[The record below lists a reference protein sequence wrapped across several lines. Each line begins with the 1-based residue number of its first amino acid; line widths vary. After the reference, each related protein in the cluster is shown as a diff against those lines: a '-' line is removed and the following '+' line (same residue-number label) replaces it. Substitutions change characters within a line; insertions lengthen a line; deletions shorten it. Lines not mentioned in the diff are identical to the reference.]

1 MNRSRK
7 QEAVSLTRLSHLV
20 CRAVSCQV
28 GPGWDLVHVLGG
40 RDLVQT
46 LLRTLV
52 DPRRSPGS
60 RLLLGRCAAT
70 AGAGRLR
77 LEHRPN
83 QQLQAVAGGDALASV
98 ERAEPPA
105 LQTAR
110 VLLDDGQDVPLPEG
124 QLFGGLGHVVVQSFG
139 HQVLEGEQTGFE
151 SELHQQRVAAWLGVM
166 GFPQRETPPLGV
178 GGGGGGAPAEGPCL
192 ETTDFR
198 EGKSPRVNHAGV
210 SDAFNV
216 FSFPSCEAFKA
227 NRVSARISPFPFR
240 LYSSKQMG

>member
-1 MNRSRK
+1 MWEPVLPVVQLLVSLVSSISVLEELSEQKQEAGSRK
-7 QEAVSLTRLSHLV
+7 QAALTRLSHLV

-40 RDLVQT
+40 GDLVQT

-52 DPRRSPGS
+52 GPRGSPGS
-60 RLLLGRCAAT
+60 RLLLGRRA

-77 LEHRPN
+77 LEHRPD
-83 QQLQAVAGGDALASV
+83 QQLQTVAGGDALATV

-124 QLFGGLGHVVVQSFG
+124 QLFGGLRHVVVQSLG

-151 SELHQQRVAAWLGVM
+151 WGLHQQRVA
-166 GFPQRETPPLGV
+166 
-178 GGGGGGAPAEGPCL
+178 GGG
-192 ETTDFR
+192 T
-198 EGKSPRVNHAGV
+198 
-210 SDAFNV
+210 
-216 FSFPSCEAFKA
+216 
-227 NRVSARISPFPFR
+227 
-240 LYSSKQMG
+240 